1 MTPATL
7 ATTVDAS
14 VQTLAGR
21 SRVWLDVPIAEK
33 ADHLRTVMARF
44 VDVSDDLIADA
55 VRAKGLDASYGGEDW
70 VSGPISFLRT
80 CRFLAETLDGIDQTG
95 RVALVD
101 EAFGERPDG
110 RVTVDV
116 MPGDCV
122 RRWRPSR
129 VPAPGSGRG
138 RRPRTRNGWPG

>member
-21 SRVWLDVPIAEK
+21 SRAWLDVPIAEK
-33 ADHLRTVMARF
+33 ADHLRAVMARF

-95 RVALVD
+95 RRACRRGVRGSD
-101 EAFGERPDG
+101 PTGE
-110 RVTVDV
+110 
-116 MPGDCV
+116 
-122 RRWRPSR
+122 
-129 VPAPGSGRG
+129 
-138 RRPRTRNGWPG
+138 